1 VSENPVAR
9 EPAWLVGHISDLHLG
24 REAAGDRAG
33 AVLAELAALSRPLDV
48 LVVTG
53 DVSDAGQR
61 ADYQWL
67 RTRLGEFA
75 HVVVVPGNHDDRAA
89 LRSALLDAAAGPG
102 PGPVNTVHDLDGLVV
117 LGCDS
122 SIPGES
128 PGLLDDETLAW
139 ADTTLAEVAP
149 GTPAVLAFHHPPIL
163 IHDQYLD
170 GMRQFGADRL
180 ADLLSRHPRVRA
192 LLCGHIHQAVSGRF
206 AGVPV
211 VTAPSVAPGW
221 HLPWETDLVATAP
234 GFAVPAPS
242 RTGDL
247 TSYFRAV
254 NQPAPRPTGRTT
266 GS

>member
-1 VSENPVAR
+1 VSEDSVAR

-24 REAAGDRAG
+24 REGAGNRAE
-33 AVLAELAALSRPLDV
+33 AVLAELAALNRPLDV

-53 DVSDAGQR
+53 DVSDAGQQ

-67 RTRLGEFA
+67 QTRLGEFTP
-75 HVVVVPGNHDDRAA
+75 VVVVPGNHDDRSAF
-89 LRSALLDAAAGPG
+89 RSALPGPAAG

-128 PGLLDDETLAW
+128 PGLLDDETLGW

-149 GTPAVLAFHHPPIL
+149 GTPAVLAFHHPPIV
-163 IHDQYLD
+163 IGDQYLD

-180 ADLLSRHPRVRA
+180 GDLLSRHPRVRA

-221 HLPWETDLVATAP
+221 HLPWATDLVATAP
-234 GFAVPAPS
+234 GFAVHTLS
-242 RTGDL
+242 RSGDL
-247 TSYFRAV
+247 TSYFRTAGGG
-254 NQPAPRPTGRTT
+254 RP
-266 GS
+266 

>member
-1 VSENPVAR
+1 VSENSVTR

-33 AVLAELAALSRPLDV
+33 AVLAELTALSRPLDV

-67 RTRLGEFA
+67 RSRLGEFA
-75 HVVVVPGNHDDRAA
+75 HVVAVPGNHDDRGA

-102 PGPVNTVHDLDGLVV
+102 PVNTVRDLGGLVV

-122 SIPGES
+122 SIPGEN

-139 ADTTLAEVAP
+139 AGITLAEVAP

-180 ADLLSRHPRVRA
+180 ADLLGRHPRVRA

-221 HLPWETDLVATAP
+221 HLPWETDLAATAP
-234 GFAVPAPS
+234 GFAVHTLS
-242 RTGDL
+242 RSGDL
-247 TSYFRAV
+247 TSYFRTA
-254 NQPAPRPTGRTT
+254 NQPAPRPAGRTA